1 MKRVRLLQPAEREM
15 LDAACYYQSQSK
27 VLSVEFLEKV
37 GSAFH
42 DIAMNPERCPVIC
55 HEIRRRRVYRFPYA
69 VLYRIESAE
78 IIVVAV
84 AHLRRRPEYWTE
96 R

>member
-1 MKRVRLLQPAEREM
+1 MKLVRLLQPAEREM
-15 LDAACYYQSQSK
+15 VDAACYYQSQSSG
-27 VLSVEFLEKV
+27 LGVEFLDKV
-37 GSAFH
+37 ESAFH
-42 DIAMNPERCPVIC
+42 DIAMNPDRWPVIL
-55 HEIRRRRVYRFPYA
+55 HEIRRRLVYRFPYA

-84 AHLRRRPEYWTE
+84 AHLRRRPESWTE